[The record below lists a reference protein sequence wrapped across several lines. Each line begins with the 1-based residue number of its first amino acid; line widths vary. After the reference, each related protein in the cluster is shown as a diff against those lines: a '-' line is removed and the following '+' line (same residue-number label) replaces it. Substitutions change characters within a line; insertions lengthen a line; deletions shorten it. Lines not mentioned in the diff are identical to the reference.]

1 MKTPTPQ
8 PNYRSSIW
16 EAIAITLG
24 ALALVC
30 AGLAGLGL
38 KAYKNAFEPQRAEA
52 IAQSIIDYQLPGES
66 QGIFGIHIGGLKIAQ
81 VNSYE
86 KGTPDDLIPQVELII
101 ARVLLDNKNTDFDP
115 QESLDPSENPLT
127 FPYYQEDEFQSDTE
141 ITQTKLLCG
150 QSVPVTIQNGTLIIT
165 EDTENTTIAAIR
177 YTARIIFSDH
187 QYLVKITAT
196 APDAESKADS
206 VFKSLQCQ

>member
-1 MKTPTPQ
+1 MKTPTSQ
-8 PNYRSSIW
+8 PYPRPTIW
-16 EAIAITLG
+16 EAIAIALG
-24 ALALVC
+24 ALTLVA

-38 KAYKNAFEPQRAEA
+38 KAYNNAFEPKRAEA
-52 IAQSIIDYQLPGES
+52 IAKSIIDYQLPGQT

-86 KGTPDDLIPQVELII
+86 TLNPNKSIPKVELIM
-101 ARVLLDNKNTDFDP
+101 ARVLLDNKDTDFDP

-127 FPYYQEDEFQSDTE
+127 FPYYQEDEFQSDSQT
-141 ITQTKLLCG
+141 TQTKLLCG
-150 QSVPVTIQNGTLIIT
+150 QSVPVTIQNGTLIIAQ
-165 EDTENTTIAAIR
+165 DTQNATVEAIR

-196 APDAESKADS
+196 EPDAEIKADS
-206 VFKSLQCQ
+206 VFQSLQCK